1 MHLAHFASPDKVV
14 SLSPANA
21 LLVLAA
27 NIRAATLVMIAN
39 VRFIVSFSFCY
50 GFILFYRRPS
60 FDIWGPETFNP
71 NEHLCKSSMMHTS
84 CLAVARSYKN
94 CRNTE
99 HLRPNSSWE

>member
-71 NEHLCKSSMMHTS
+71 NGHLCKLRF
-84 CLAVARSYKN
+84 CARAVVFPRSPAKN
-94 CRNTE
+94 RRETQ
-99 HLRPNSSWE
+99 